1 VQALLDN
8 IRDFIYLEAE
18 RVIDSEEDITS
29 QIIEHYS
36 EKDQDEQD
44 GIEDIV
50 EKVSISKAINA
61 LNTLKR
67 YQEQRD
73 RLANQDLIVE
83 LQKELRSLQAEKFNS
98 QRQSDLIGWLG
109 GRAEKG

>member
-1 VQALLDN
+1 VQAPLDN
-8 IRDFIYLEAE
+8 IRDFIYPEAE

-44 GIEDIV
+44 GVEDIV

-61 LNTLKR
+61 LNTLMSG
-67 YQEQRD
+67 
-73 RLANQDLIVE
+73 A
-83 LQKELRSLQAEKFNS
+83 
-98 QRQSDLIGWLG
+98 
-109 GRAEKG
+109 